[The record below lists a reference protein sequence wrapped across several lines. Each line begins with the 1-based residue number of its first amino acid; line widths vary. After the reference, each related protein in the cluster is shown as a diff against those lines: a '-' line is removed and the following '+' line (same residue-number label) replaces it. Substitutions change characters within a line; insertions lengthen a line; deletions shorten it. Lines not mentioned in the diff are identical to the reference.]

1 MRFSCFGNAN
11 FQAGHPSVLSINEKV
26 YLAWKEIN
34 ESDNYIVLAISED
47 GGKNWLEAK
56 KIKKTEGASDYPELI
71 QFNNKAFL
79 SWNTIKDGYQL
90 ISLE

>member
-1 MRFSCFGNAN
+1 MAIN
-11 FQAGHPSVLSINEKV
+11 NEKV

-47 GGKNWLEAK
+47 GGKNWLETK